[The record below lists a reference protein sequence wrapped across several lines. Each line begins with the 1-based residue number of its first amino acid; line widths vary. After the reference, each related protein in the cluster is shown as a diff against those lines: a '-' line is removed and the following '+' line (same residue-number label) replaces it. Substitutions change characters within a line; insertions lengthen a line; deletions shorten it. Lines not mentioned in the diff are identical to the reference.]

1 MLKKIVVL
9 AGLILIIFMANN
21 VNITSSGIQ
30 KVLRNYNEKQAM
42 AEYIWNGF
50 DANATTVELN
60 YTANALGFIDSLE
73 ICDNGYGI
81 NFKTLKVKFDP
92 FYESEKALQLAL
104 NRYRSVMHGKNG
116 VGRLTFFKFANDA
129 EWQTTFL
136 QNEVL
141 KSGRIRIGVS
151 ALNNYEAD
159 LLEIPL
165 NERPGTRVLFS
176 NLKIS
181 DENLVQEIIP
191 FLKSEFCWFLELNKK
206 RGYTILVNGVPLDY
220 TANIQDY
227 EEDIMLKYN
236 DSNTVFKLKFVQWK
250 DSLHKELS
258 KAYFINERGEEMH
271 KEYTTLNKKADEYF
285 HSVYIESE
293 FFTDFDFSG
302 TEFDTQ
308 VKIYNRSKSSP
319 EFKYLTKKVNELLR
333 AKRKVFLK
341 EYSSKLVERYTKEG
355 VLSFTSS
362 GQEDV
367 KRNNDLMSTL
377 KALYEIQP
385 KLFSNLS
392 IDQKKTMVAL
402 LDSLLFSNQ
411 RSQVLPILENIIDL
425 EEEERSELSALL
437 A

>member
-1 MLKKIVVL
+1 
-9 AGLILIIFMANN
+9 MANN
-21 VNITSSGIQ
+21 VNITSNGIQ

-50 DANATTVELN
+50 DANATNVEIN
-60 YTANALGFIDSLE
+60 YSSNALGFIDSLE

-92 FYESEKALQLAL
+92 FYESEKALQLAV
-104 NRYRSVMHGKNG
+104 NKYKSVMHGKNG

-136 QNEVL
+136 ENSVL

-151 ALNNYEAD
+151 ALNNYQASMLD
-159 LLEIPL
+159 IPL
-165 NERPGTRVLFS
+165 NEKTGTRVLFS

-181 DENLVQEIIP
+181 DENLEQEIIP

-206 RGYTILVNGVPLDY
+206 KDYKILINGKPLDY
-220 TANIQDY
+220 TDNIQDY
-227 EEDIMLKYN
+227 EEGITIKYAE
-236 DSNTVFKLKFVQWK
+236 SNTVFKLKFVQWK

-258 KAYFINERGEEMH
+258 KAYFVNERFEEMH
-271 KEYTTLNKKADEYF
+271 KEYTTLNKKADEYY

-319 EFKYLTKKVNELLR
+319 EFKFLTKQVNELLR
-333 AKRKVFLK
+333 AKRKLFLK
-341 EYSSKLVERYTKEG
+341 EYSSKLLERYEKEG
-355 VLSFTSS
+355 VLSFVKHHPA
-362 GQEDV
+362 DV
-367 KRNNDLMSTL
+367 MREKNLHNTI
-377 KALYEIQP
+377 KAIYEIQP

-392 IDQKKTMVAL
+392 IDQKKTIIAL
-402 LDSLLFSNQ
+402 IDTLLHSDQ
-411 RSQVLPILENIIDL
+411 RQQVLAIIESVVEL
-425 EEEERSELSALL
+425 EEEERTELLALL
-437 A
+437 S